1 RSEIGGNQENQ
12 NRAPRAVEG
21 PRLVPL
27 AGFRSASAPR
37 YTARPSDA
45 RSDTP
50 DGSGRPAPPRSRGR
64 NARESRTG
72 RRTADSRADSRR
84 AGAPRRRTARDGR
97 RRSFA
102 LSLGQYSVPLG
113 KPAVCPACHWLEEPA
128 RMPVPPLTDDCPPE
142 AVL

>member
-1 RSEIGGNQENQ
+1 LLVRGMARGGSSATC
-12 NRAPRAVEG
+12 RAGPDSHCTVLATRAHTGSVG
-21 PRLVPL
+21 
-27 AGFRSASAPR
+27 
-37 YTARPSDA
+37 
-45 RSDTP
+45 
-50 DGSGRPAPPRSRGR
+50 GSGRPAPPRSRGR

-142 AVL
+142 AVLP